1 MMQLT
6 KANVAPVLSDN
17 EGIDLN
23 LEKCTLAIV
32 SSTCGIAPVR
42 SLCAKRIH
50 DCDAFAC
57 DGCDSDFVWIAGSAQ
72 SIGDGFRTRL

>member
-1 MMQLT
+1 MHEAFGPFVFISLNKKDTAGYDDPGNLVDRDMMQLT

-42 SLCAKRIH
+42 S
-50 DCDAFAC
+50 
-57 DGCDSDFVWIAGSAQ
+57 
-72 SIGDGFRTRL
+72 